1 VSRGPGRLHHPN
13 RQEVGDAPVSSSI
26 TGGRPGDEAGSGQG
40 KMAIGRNIVISRRLQ
55 PEAGR
60 PLAHH
65 WSAIVTTC
73 AEGTWR
79 GHRGTRSSERQ
90 REVAETPTVK
100 GDR

>member
-1 VSRGPGRLHHPN
+1 
-13 RQEVGDAPVSSSI
+13 
-26 TGGRPGDEAGSGQG
+26 
-40 KMAIGRNIVISRRLQ
+40 MAIGRNIVISRRLQ

>member
-1 VSRGPGRLHHPN
+1 M
-13 RQEVGDAPVSSSI
+13 SSSI

-40 KMAIGRNIVISRRLQ
+40 KMAIERNIVISRRLQ

-65 WSAIVTTC
+65 GPAVVTTC
-73 AEGTWR
+73 AEGTGR
-79 GHRGTRSSERQ
+79 GHRGTRFNERQ

-100 GDR
+100 GER

>member
-1 VSRGPGRLHHPN
+1 MLQSHLRS
-13 RQEVGDAPVSSSI
+13 Q
-26 TGGRPGDEAGSGQG
+26 GGRPGDGAGSGQG
-40 KMAIGRNIVISRRLQ
+40 KMAIERNIVISRRLQ
-55 PEAGR
+55 PVVGR

-73 AEGTWR
+73 AEGTGR
-79 GHRGTRSSERQ
+79 GHRGTCSSERQ